1 LGYHQ
6 GAPLPLYNAR
16 SFSKSVWDVKIGD
29 VDGVANLVLTFGSEL
44 DALSGINGVGAEVSF
59 RCVHVESDALDAY

>member
-1 LGYHQ
+1 M
-6 GAPLPLYNAR
+6 
-16 SFSKSVWDVKIGD
+16 KIGD